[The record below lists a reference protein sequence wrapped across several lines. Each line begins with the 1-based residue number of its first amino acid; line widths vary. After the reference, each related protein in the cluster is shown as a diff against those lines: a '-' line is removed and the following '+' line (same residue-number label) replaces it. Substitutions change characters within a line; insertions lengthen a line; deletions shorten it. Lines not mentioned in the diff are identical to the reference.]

1 MALLR
6 TELKRVFKIEKSGVE
21 LPDPNPNMSED
32 EVMKFY
38 SLQYPELTTATVDGP
53 KIDNDKAYYSFKTT
67 IGTKG

>member
-1 MALLR
+1 MALLK

-21 LPDPNPNMSED
+21 LPDPNPDMSED

-38 SLQYPELTTATVDGP
+38 SAQYPELTTATVDGP

>member
-1 MALLR
+1 MALLK

-38 SLQYPELTTATVDGP
+38 SAQYPELTTATVDGP
-53 KIDNDKAYYSFKTT
+53 KVNNDKAYYSFKTT

>member
-1 MALLR
+1 MALLK

-21 LPDPNPNMSED
+21 LPDPNPDMSED

-38 SLQYPELTTATVDGP
+38 SAQYPELTTATVDGP
-53 KIDNDKAYYSFKTT
+53 RVNNDKAYYSFKTT

>member
-1 MALLR
+1 MALLK

-38 SLQYPELTTATVDGP
+38 SAQYPELTTATVGGP